1 MMLRLAELVIFLSLV
16 VWTVVFPL
24 ATLLA
29 LGLTLPLLLL
39 IGTRI
44 IERRPARWRTL
55 RTLGSR
61 LAGWVAA

>member
-1 MMLRLAELVIFLSLV
+1 MLRLAELVIFLFLV

-29 LGLTLPLLLL
+29 LVLTLPLLLL

-44 IERRPARWRTL
+44 IKRRPARWRAS